1 MDGQTSFPV
10 LFKFYYWN
18 LCYNWNLLKSELNN
32 LHLTVYQYIGGG
44 WADIFP
50 CFIQILLL
58 KFVVY
63 NWNLLKSE
71 LTNLHLTVYQYIGG
85 GWADIFPCFIQ
96 IFIIEI
102 CGI

>member
-1 MDGQTSFPV
+1 M
-10 LFKFYYWN
+10 
-18 LCYNWNLLKSELNN
+18 
-32 LHLTVYQYIGGG
+32 
-44 WADIFP
+44 
-50 CFIQILLL
+50 
-58 KFVVY
+58 VY

-102 CGI
+102 CAIIWNLLKSELNNLHLTVYQYIGGGWADIFPCFIQILLLKFVL